1 MGSFRSFPEKTH
13 PFGSSSS
20 TYYSDSTTDG
30 SSSSSQIVQ
39 NLFHVDL
46 DLQIIKNDH
55 IRYPLVN

>member
-1 MGSFRSFPEKTH
+1 MDSCRSFPEKTH

-20 TYYSDSTTDG
+20 TYYSDSTTYG

-55 IRYPLVN
+55 MR